1 MATAAD
7 EGYFE
12 ALRNLVGSLRAH
24 GAGPGRAVPAV
35 LVYDLG
41 LTPAQRWE
49 AARWCNVSLPWM
61 PDALQRFAAVA
72 PHVADLQVQPTFSWE
87 KNMAEGFAAMPCACS
102 SPCTVKAHC
111 SYR

>member
-12 ALRNLVGSLRAH
+12 ALRSLVGSLRAH
-24 GAGPGRAVPAV
+24 GAGPRRAAPAV

-49 AARWCNVSLPWM
+49 AARWCDVSLPWM

-72 PHVADLQVQPTFSWE
+72 PHVADLQVPLTSSQE
-87 KNMAEGFAAMPCACS
+87 KNVADGHEAMPCACS
-102 SPCTVKAHC
+102 SPGTGKAH
-111 SYR
+111 